1 MDCHLSRLLLA
12 FRRSELTAEDAV
24 ALESH
29 LAGCPGCAAAARR
42 DAAERTALTA
52 AMTAVPVPDGLRD
65 RLVRSASRRQWAA
78 WRRTAGWWTGA
89 VLTAV
94 VALGVAVGVYDR
106 LTRPTFTT
114 DRFATQLERE
124 QDFSEQ
130 EVRQWLKA
138 EGLPETFPYDFDFFW
153 HVIHGKQPVA
163 GREVPFVLFQT
174 GRESCRVYVL
184 RDSQYRLAENAL
196 DEFTGSRFKI
206 TAVRQGDVT
215 YVIAYTGDSLA
226 PFLKREVP
234 PQ

>member
-12 FRRSELTAEDAV
+12 FRRSELTAEDAA
-24 ALESH
+24 ALDAH
-29 LAGCPGCAAAARR
+29 LAGCPDCAAAARR

-65 RLVRSASRRQWAA
+65 RLVKSAIRKQWAA
-78 WRRTAGWWTGA
+78 WRRKAGRWSRTF
-89 VLTAV
+89 LTAV
-94 VALGVAVGVYDR
+94 VALGVAVGGYDR
-106 LTRPTFTT
+106 FTRPTFTT

-130 EVRQWLKA
+130 EVREWLRA
-138 EGLPETFPYDFDFFW
+138 EGLPETLPADFDFFW
-153 HVIHGKQPVA
+153 HVIHGKQSVV

-184 RDSQYRLAENAL
+184 RAEQFRLVKNSL
-196 DEFTGSRFKI
+196 DDFTGSRFKI
-206 TAVRQGDVT
+206 TTVPQGDVT
-215 YVIAYTGDSLA
+215 YVIAHTSDSLA
-226 PFLKREVP
+226 PFLKRPVP